1 MHIPIKPMNYF
12 HENYPDIAFLF
23 AWNHKKEIFEKDV
36 KPYIKGSLNFTP
48 NNQSFISKKPT
59 TLDRA
64 DSKSASDIA
73 NNKSVSDLVKSFM
86 RPTPIISP

>member
-1 MHIPIKPMNYF
+1 MLAK
-12 HENYPDIAFLF
+12 
-23 AWNHKKEIFEKDV
+23 
-36 KPYIKGSLNFTP
+36 LNFTP

-86 RPTPIISP
+86 RPTPIISPQKTMVDKEF